1 MRRRAAAG
9 LALVGIL
16 VALWATRSS
25 APADSAPLAEARP
38 ERPKVTRFRPEARVE
53 APEPGGDVL
62 LEAARGDFGEAY
74 QERLCDLCAQGSLTG
89 EVCELAACVAP
100 EEVPA
105 LAEIQV
111 DVVDE
116 HGRPEDRARV
126 RVDGCQVKGATR
138 QRTFSVEAPGTCVVQ
153 AWRRDGALFA
163 RAPDVE
169 VTVAPGGQEYV
180 QLELASTRT
189 GGLGVSILQ
198 DPEGIRVVSV
208 MPGTPAEEL
217 GLAAGDVILEV
228 NGVDTLDLD
237 VRDFIAEMTGPEGTE
252 VDFVVRLGDDPEA
265 PPEPLTIVRR
275 FLDRS

>member
-1 MRRRAAAG
+1 MRRRVVAG

-16 VALWATRSS
+16 VALWATRSD
-25 APADSAPLAEARP
+25 APAPTTSVPEARP
-38 ERPKVTRFRPEARVE
+38 ERPKVTRFRPEARPDAP
-53 APEPGGDVL
+53 APEADVL

-74 QERLCDLCAQGSLTG
+74 QERLCDLCAKGSLTG
-89 EVCELAACVAP
+89 EVCELASCEADEQA
-100 EEVPA
+100 PA
-105 LAEIQV
+105 LAELQV

-116 HGRPEDRARV
+116 GGRPEDRARV
-126 RVDGCQVKGATR
+126 RVVGCEVKGATR

-169 VTVAPGGQEYV
+169 VAVQPGAQEYV
-180 QLELASTRT
+180 QLELASART
-189 GGLGVSILQ
+189 GGLGVSILP
-198 DPEGIRVVSV
+198 DPEGIRVVAV

-217 GLAAGDVILEV
+217 GLAVGDVILEV
-228 NGVDTLDLD
+228 NGVDTMDLD